1 MRQVACFVIFV
12 MVEICPPESCT
23 GCMACAAS
31 CGSNAIEPFVDDIG
45 FKHPRILQDKCI
57 DCGLCQ
63 RVCPSVNPPKLVPPL
78 ATYAVAAKN
87 HELLR
92 NSASGGVAGL
102 LTARIINQGGVVYG
116 CDGSN
121 ILHVQHRRAETLDQ
135 AACFSGS
142 KYLQSDISGIY
153 RAVKTDLVNG
163 RTVLVIGISCQIA
176 GLKKYLRKDWDNL
189 YTIGIICHG
198 GASQK
203 MVDDNADYYCKK
215 FGIDN
220 IHNVKFRKKLVDSS
234 GNGRIQYGFY
244 FESDGKQYNN
254 HGFDD
259 PFTFGYGTNIL
270 FRDSCYQ
277 CHYTRPE
284 RVADLTIGD
293 FWGLGA
299 DAGFKV
305 AKGVSVAIPHTPKG
319 VKMIDSLSSSSRIV
333 PRDFAEA
340 VSGNPQLIKPTRPGF
355 YLKKFRRDFPEK
367 GFARALKGIRKRF
380 LWRVR
385 IASRLKRFGMPSLAS
400 HIWPDI

>member
-1 MRQVACFVIFV
+1 

-87 HELLR
+87 HELLG

-102 LTARIINQGGVVYG
+102 LTAWIINQGGVVYG

-121 ILHVQHRRAETLDQ
+121 IRQVRHRRAETLAD
-135 AACFSGS
+135 AACFAGS
-142 KYLQSDISGIY
+142 KYLQSDISSIY
-153 RAVKTDLVNG
+153 PTVKDDLLNG
-163 RTVLVIGISCQIA
+163 RDVLVIGVSCQLA

-189 YTIGIICHG
+189 YTIDIICHG

-203 MVDDNADYYCKK
+203 MVDDNVEYYCRKL
-215 FGIDN
+215 GVSALQ
-220 IHNVKFRKKLVDSS
+220 NVCFRKKIVDLE
-234 GNGRIQYGFY
+234 GTGRIQYGFY
-244 FESDGKQYNN
+244 FDVDGREYDH

-259 PFTFGYGTNIL
+259 PFTFGYGTNLL

-293 FWGLGA
+293 FWGLGD
-299 DAGFKV
+299 DAGFK
-305 AKGVSVAIPHTPKG
+305 KTDGVSVVITHTQKG
-319 VKMIDSLSSSSRIV
+319 VVMVDALRADAEIV
-333 PRDFAEA
+333 PRNFAEA
-340 VSGNPQLIKPTRPGF
+340 STGNPQLLRPTPQGV
-355 YLKKFRRDFPEK
+355 YLKRFRREFSEK
-367 GFARALKGIRKRF
+367 GFISALNHIKTRF
-380 LWRVR
+380 IWRVR
-385 IASRLKRFGMPSLAS
+385 IASRLKKFGMMA
-400 HIWPDI
+400 IACRVWPDI